1 MHEQGVYYKFYE
13 RKTHVEVA
21 EFLIFLKNL
30 NIIDCTFILDCWS
43 AHTTNKLVE
52 KLKGHAITIVFLP
65 TNASWLND
73 VERVFADV
81 EKNALANSDEP
92 DSEHLQNRIA
102 NYLRT
107 EYPKK
112 I

>member
-1 MHEQGVYYKFYE
+1 MYV
-13 RKTHVEVA
+13 T
-21 EFLIFLKNL
+21 
-30 NIIDCTFILDCWS
+30 LDCWS
-43 AHTTNKLVE
+43 AHTTNKLAE
-52 KLKGHAITIVFLP
+52 KLNGHAITLVFLP

-81 EKNALANSDEP
+81 EKNVLANSDEP
-92 DSEHLQNRIA
+92 DNEHLQNRIA
-102 NYLRT
+102 NYLHT

>member
-1 MHEQGVYYKFYE
+1 M
-13 RKTHVEVA
+13 
-21 EFLIFLKNL
+21 
-30 NIIDCTFILDCWS
+30 
-43 AHTTNKLVE
+43 E
-52 KLKGHAITIVFLP
+52 KLNGHAITLVFLP

-81 EKNALANSDEP
+81 EKNVLANSDEP
-92 DSEHLQNRIA
+92 DNEHLQNRIA
-102 NYLRT
+102 NYLHT

>member
-1 MHEQGVYYKFYE
+1 MY
-13 RKTHVEVA
+13 VE
-21 EFLIFLKNL
+21 
-30 NIIDCTFILDCWS
+30 LDCWS
-43 AHTTNKLVE
+43 AHITDKLKE
-52 KLKGHAITIVFLP
+52 KLKGLAITLVFLP

-81 EKNALANSDEP
+81 EKNVLANSDEP

-102 NYLRT
+102 NYLHM

>member
-1 MHEQGVYYKFYE
+1 
-13 RKTHVEVA
+13 
-21 EFLIFLKNL
+21 
-30 NIIDCTFILDCWS
+30 
-43 AHTTNKLVE
+43 VE
-52 KLKGHAITIVFLP
+52 KLKGHATCILAYKRVM
-65 TNASWLND
+65 LND

-81 EKNALANSDEP
+81 EKNVLANLDEP